1 MIVLCPK
8 IFGHNGQEETG
19 RKMKNKKMGGAAV
32 GAGGKVLKFLKKNS
46 IGYLFIMPVL
56 IGMAWFT
63 FYPMISSFIFSFLEY
78 DMINPAKFIG
88 LKNYIRAFTLDWD
101 EVGNSLGVT
110 AIYAVASIT
119 IDIVLSFLLAVALN
133 RKVRG
138 IRLLRT
144 LYYLPV
150 LIPAVVSSIIWV
162 NLFDVEF
169 GLANAILNAFGLP
182 SYTWFSDGKS
192 SMITLLFTGLFGL
205 GGSLM
210 LWISALN
217 SIDTQ
222 YYEYA
227 ETEGANSFVK
237 LIKITIPLCTPTFF
251 YKLITGII
259 AALQNFTVSYVL
271 SNSRAVTDDSLLF
284 FAVNIYNK
292 AFHQYRMGYASALS
306 WILFVIIA
314 ALTLLVFRSQ
324 KKWVFYGEDN

>member
-1 MIVLCPK
+1 MTSK
-8 IFGHNGQEETG
+8 RMNGFTENT
-19 RKMKNKKMGGAAV
+19 
-32 GAGGKVLKFLKKNS
+32 GGKILKFIKKNYV
-46 IGYLFIMPVL
+46 GYLFVMPVI
-56 IGMAWFT
+56 IGMLWFT
-63 FYPMISSFIFSFLEY
+63 FYPMISSFVFSFLDY

-88 LKNYIRAFTLDWD
+88 FKNYVRAFTLDWD
-101 EVGNSLGVT
+101 VVGKSLGVT
-110 AIYAVASIT
+110 GVYAVASIT

-138 IRLLRT
+138 IRFMRT

-150 LIPAVVSSIIWV
+150 LIPSVVSSIIWV
-162 NLFDVEF
+162 NMFDVEF
-169 GLANAILNAFGLP
+169 GIANAFLDLLGLP
-182 SYTWFSDGKS
+182 PYTWFADGKS

-222 YYEYA
+222 YYEFA
-227 ETEGANSFVK
+227 ETEGASAFTK

-251 YKLITGII
+251 YKLVTGII

-271 SNSRAVTDDSLLF
+271 SNSRAVTDDSLTF
-284 FAVNIYNK
+284 FSVNIYNK

-314 ALTLLVFRSQ
+314 VLTVLVFRSQ